1 MSISEL
7 ETLFRRLWTKDLQE
21 ILDHI
26 ENKQRPASLAKVIT
40 DDPVENS
47 FRAGMIREIIAQR
60 ASSVLTRR

>member
-26 ENKQRPASLAKVIT
+26 ENKQRPASLSKVIT